1 MNKYKKW
8 ALGVLSLTAAAL
20 ALLGALTA
28 VIDPLFHYHKPL
40 QGLSYYIWD
49 ERYQND
55 GIVKHFD
62 YDAIITGTS
71 MTENF
76 RTSELDALFG
86 VNSVKVPFSG
96 ATYKEISD
104 NLRRAF
110 AANDHVKMVVRG
122 LDIDML
128 RQDKDLMR
136 TDASYPD
143 YLYDRNPFNDVSYVL
158 NKEILLLYTVRTLQ
172 QTYYGN
178 ETTSFDE
185 YASWWENKTFGPEEV
200 LKGFSVPSG
209 PMPQNSMSQEELI
222 LTRENVA
229 ANLVEI
235 ARENPDVVFYYF
247 FPPYSGVYWCN
258 LYYKGT
264 LEKEIQALTTA
275 TEELLE
281 CGNIRL
287 FSFTTEFAMTTDLNN
302 YKDTTH
308 YSQKINSRILQ
319 DMYAGKNMLTR
330 ENYKDHWQQ
339 VQDFYM
345 TLDYEAYL
353 RDWGYSFEGSE
364 S

>member
-8 ALGVLSLTAAAL
+8 ALGVLILTAVSL
-20 ALLGALTA
+20 VLLGGFTA

-40 QGLSYYIWD
+40 KGLSYYIWD

-76 RTSELDALFG
+76 CTSELDALFG

-96 ATYKEISD
+96 ATYKETSD
-104 NLRRAF
+104 NLSRAF
-110 AANDHVKMVVRG
+110 EANDYVKMVVQG
-122 LDIDML
+122 LDLYML
-128 RQDKDLMR
+128 RQNKDLMR
-136 TDASYPD
+136 EDASYPD

-158 NKEILLLYTVRTLQ
+158 NKEILLWYTVRTLQ
-172 QTYYGN
+172 QTYYGR

-185 YASWWENKTFGPEEV
+185 YAAWWKDAEFGPEAV
-200 LKGFSVPSG
+200 LKNYSIPSR
-209 PMPQNSMSQEELI
+209 PMPQVSMSQEEI
-222 LTRENVA
+222 TTTRENVT

-235 ARENPDVVFYYF
+235 ARENPDVTFYFF

-258 LYYKGT
+258 LYYEGT
-264 LEKEIQALTTA
+264 LEKQIQALTIA

-281 CGNIRL
+281 CENVRL
-287 FSFTTEFAMTTDLNN
+287 FSFATEFAMTADLNN
-302 YKDTTH
+302 YRDTTH

-319 DMYAGKNMLTR
+319 DMYAGKNILTW

-339 VQDFYM
+339 VRDFYM

-353 RDWGYSFEGSE
+353 RDWGYPFKEPE